1 MPPYVAGTQ
10 DSDDDQG
17 RMLIYTDGEGFTH
30 EIIRVENIGLPGR
43 FNVGNALAA
52 CAIAIAAG
60 VAPISWKKLY
70 PASAVLSI
78 VWNTLP
84 SFGAYPI
91 TITRRQRTPRRR
103 TWH

>member
-43 FNVGNALAA
+43 FNVGNAL
-52 CAIAIAAG
+52 
-60 VAPISWKKLY
+60 VPVRS
-70 PASAVLSI
+70 P
-78 VWNTLP
+78 
-84 SFGAYPI
+84 
-91 TITRRQRTPRRR
+91 
-103 TWH
+103 